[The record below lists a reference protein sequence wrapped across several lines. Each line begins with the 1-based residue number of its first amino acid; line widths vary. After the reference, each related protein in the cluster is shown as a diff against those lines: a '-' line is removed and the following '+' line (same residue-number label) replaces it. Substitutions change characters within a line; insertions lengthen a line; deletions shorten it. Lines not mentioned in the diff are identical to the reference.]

1 MALKGKNSIKDRI
14 HRAII
19 FSSGILVL
27 IACIGFS
34 SYEFLVFRSTATKQI
49 LSIAKLISINSA
61 SPLEFQDNKGAKEL
75 LYTLRAEPNIQ
86 SAVIYNK
93 NNQVF
98 ANFSSPSNK
107 LSFPQEPWNDGE
119 YFKEGQLWVFYP
131 IKFEEAR
138 LGTLL
143 ISSDLSQMYERLLI
157 YGGIVLT
164 IILLSLFIA
173 FQYSSKL
180 QDSVAQPVM
189 ELASTM
195 QSVSKK
201 KSYSLRADKKQDDEI
216 GFLVDQFN
224 DMITKIQSADMELK
238 NSHNLLEKRVK
249 ERTSDL
255 EKAQLEAESANHAKS
270 LFLASMSHEIRTPLN
285 AILGFSQLLQLA
297 TNINQK
303 QRDHVENILMSGR
316 HLLSLI
322 NDILDISKIEAGCM
336 EVNNKE
342 FSLDEL
348 ISGISKI
355 FRLRCQD
362 KGLQWI
368 CNSPQNLQK
377 DVVGDE
383 GKIRQILI
391 NLIGNAIKFTESGSV
406 LLEVTQD
413 SDFYLFK
420 VRDTGPGIPKD
431 SLTEIFKPFKQN
443 QLGLD
448 KGGTG
453 LGLAISFKQVELLGG
468 NLRVESTEGKGT
480 CFSFKIQLSEVKS
493 PDTDEKISEPKIK
506 PLENSHHLK
515 ALVVDDVKENR
526 EALCQMIRWMGVSVK
541 EAQHGKEALEMISED
556 PPDVIFMDNQMP
568 VMNGSEA
575 IAEINKIYGSNRF
588 KIVIVSAS
596 VLNNEREKFFSLG
609 CSDFIGKPILMEK
622 VYEYFKSLEA
632 EKIPSE
638 K

>member
-1 MALKGKNSIKDRI
+1 MAIKAKNSIKDRI

-61 SPLEFQDNKGAKEL
+61 GPLEFHDNKGAKEL
-75 LYTLRAEPNIQ
+75 LNTLRAEPNIQ

-93 NNQVF
+93 DNQVF
-98 ANFSSPSNK
+98 ASFSSPSNK
-107 LSFPQEPWNDGE
+107 LSLPQEPWSDGE

-131 IKFEEAR
+131 IKFEDAR

-164 IILLSLFIA
+164 IILLSIIIA

-238 NSHNLLEKRVK
+238 NSHNLLEKRVR

-348 ISGISKI
+348 INGISKI
-355 FRLRCQD
+355 FKLRCQD
-362 KGLQWI
+362 KGLKWM
-368 CNSPQNLQK
+368 CNSPQILQK

-391 NLIGNAIKFTESGSV
+391 NLIGNAIKFTESGSI
-406 LLEVTQD
+406 LLEV
-413 SDFYLFK
+413 SKESEFYLFK
-420 VRDTGPGIPKD
+420 VSDTGPGIPQN
-431 SLTEIFKPFKQN
+431 SITEIFKPFKQN

-468 NLRVESTEGKGT
+468 KLEVKSTEGKGT
-480 CFSFKIQLSEVKS
+480 CFSFKIQLPDAKS
-493 PDTDEKISEPKIK
+493 PDTNEKNLESKVK

-526 EALCQMIRWMGVSVK
+526 EALCQMIRWMGISVK
-541 EAQHGKEALEMISED
+541 EAQHGKEALGMISED

-575 IAEINKIYGSNRF
+575 VAEINKIYGRNRF

-596 VLNNEREKFFSLG
+596 VLNNEREKFFGLG

-622 VYEYFKSLEA
+622 VYEYFKNLET